1 MYGPPW
7 IWRWGRRGPGRP
19 RKPRIIWF
27 RIQGNIVFVPYV
39 NGQMLSEREPIE
51 ILPDELEALRLVYVD
66 GLTQD
71 EAAKR
76 MGISRGTLWRALA
89 SGRRKLVQ
97 AVIELRPIMVTTKQQ
112 E

>member
-1 MYGPPW
+1 
-7 IWRWGRRGPGRP
+7 RP